1 MCTKNFTYTK
11 KFYVHEIATVDLS
24 KSYFLK
30 NAKKTCKPNNR
41 DLNRDWINEHIEID
55 CYHRLS
61 KKKNQN
67 RPRTIVCRI
76 TKFKEKQKILK
87 NAKLLKNTGIF
98 IYEDFC
104 KDRMELRKEL
114 RQEVLEYR
122 RQNKFAYLT
131 YRSILVRDHGRD
143 GVR

>member
-1 MCTKNFTYTK
+1 MS
-11 KFYVHEIATVDLS
+11 I
-24 KSYFLK
+24 LK
-30 NAKKTCKPNNR
+30 LIVT
-41 DLNRDWINEHIEID
+41 ID
-55 CYHRLS
+55 YR
-61 KKKNQN
+61 NQN

-131 YRSILVRDHGRD
+131 YRSILVRDMGEM
-143 GVR
+143 V